1 MSRPIKTLLIVLA
14 SALLL
19 AGLWRLLDDSVYR
32 FRGLA
37 GPATASVVLPE
48 TAATPTTYAGG
59 EPSRLAVLLTDR
71 NSGWLGLVHGLKSF
85 GVPFTVTEDY
95 RQALR
100 HPVVMVY
107 PVVSGKALS
116 QQALAALSA
125 FANDGGTLIGS
136 HVLGGGLNDLFG
148 FAEAVPSNT
157 RRALQFPPDSATPL
171 RYFGTRGHT
180 LVMGSSTQPTG
191 TYSYSAPTGQVL
203 ASYDD
208 GSAAIVTRAVGKGRT
223 YALGIDIG
231 AFALRGHNNRQEGI
245 AEQYVNRF
253 QPGMDALFLQLRDW
267 YVAHNRNAAL
277 IGTVPEGKQL
287 SVLLTHDID
296 FTESINNAIQYAEY
310 QRGRGIGGTYFIQT
324 KYVRDWN
331 DDVFFNQNGV
341 QRAQQLHALGMEVA
355 SHSVAHSK
363 VFSQLPLGT
372 GDERYPAY
380 EPFVKSRFETHH
392 ASVLGELRVSRY
404 LLEANVPG
412 LRVESFRPGHLENPA
427 SLPQALEAS
436 GYRFSSAVTAN
447 NALTH
452 LPFRLNHSRGPQ
464 GETAVYEFPITV
476 EDELEPPMGG
486 RLPQA
491 LAIAEQIGRYG
502 GLFLVLTHPNVLDH
516 KLAFTQGLVE
526 QLKPSAWY
534 GSLARFGQWWVAR
547 DQVMLD
553 VTDTSAAGQPAKLVR
568 LQAPQAV
575 SGLALELP
583 ERWQLL
589 DAQPA
594 SAQPVRV
601 GRQWVLP
608 AISGEVVLRYTP

>member
-1 MSRPIKTLLIVLA
+1 MSRPVKTLLIVLA
-14 SALLL
+14 AALLL

-32 FRGLA
+32 FTGLS
-37 GPATASVVLPE
+37 GPATDSVVLPE
-48 TAATPTTYAGG
+48 TPAAPVAYAGG

-71 NSGWLGLVHGLKSF
+71 SSSWLGLVHGLKSF

-95 RQALR
+95 QEALR

-107 PVVSGKALS
+107 PVISGKALS
-116 QQALAALSA
+116 QPALAALSA
-125 FANDGGTLIGS
+125 YANEGGTLIGS
-136 HVLGGGLNDLFG
+136 HVLGGGLNGLFG
-148 FAEAVPSNT
+148 FGEAVPSNT
-157 RRALQFPPDSATPL
+157 RRQLQFAADNPLPP

-180 LVMGSSTQPTG
+180 LVLGSSVQPTG
-191 TYSYSAPTGQVL
+191 TYSYSAPSGQVL
-203 ASYDD
+203 ASYED

-223 YALGIDIG
+223 YALGMDMG
-231 AFALRGHNNRQEGI
+231 AFALLGHNNRQEGI
-245 AEQYVNRF
+245 AAQYVNRF

-267 YVAHNRNAAL
+267 YVAHNRNAVL
-277 IGTVPEGKQL
+277 LGTVPEGKQL

-296 FTESINNAIQYAEY
+296 FTESINNAVKYADY
-310 QRGRGIGGTYFIQT
+310 LRTRGIAGTYFIQT

-331 DDVFFNQNGV
+331 DDVFFNKNGV
-341 QRAQQLHALGMEVA
+341 ERTRQLQALGMEVA
-355 SHSVAHSK
+355 SHSVAHSR
-363 VFSQLPLGT
+363 VFSKLPLGT
-372 GDERYPAY
+372 GHERYPTY
-380 EPFVKSRFETHH
+380 EPFVKSRSETRD

-412 LRVESFRPGHLENPA
+412 LQVESFRPGHLENPTT
-427 SLPQALEAS
+427 LPQALAAS
-436 GYRFSSAVTAN
+436 GYRFSSSVTAN

-452 LPFRLNHSRGPQ
+452 LPFRLNHSRGPN
-464 GETAVYEFPITV
+464 GETAVYEFPITL

-502 GLFLVLTHPNVLDH
+502 GLYVVLTHPNVLDH

-526 QLKPSAWY
+526 QLKPTAWY
-534 GSLARFGQWWVAR
+534 GTLARFGHWWVAR
-547 DQVMLD
+547 DQVTLD
-553 VTDTSAAGQPAKLVR
+553 VADAAVGGQPAKVVR
-568 LQAPQAV
+568 LQVPQALA
-575 SGLALELP
+575 GLALDMP

-594 SAQPVRV
+594 SAQPLRV

-608 AISGEVVLRYTP
+608 AVSGEVVLWFSP